1 MVIDKAEKTWKKRFV
16 FQKNELFGSSD
27 SKNPFK
33 IIRLQQALKTLS
45 ISWKEKPSQKLNYTC
60 KPQLSLYLKLS

>member
-1 MVIDKAEKTWKKRFV
+1 MVIDKAEETWKKRFV

-33 IIRLQQALKTLS
+33 IIYTRELQTSTSLQNKNELKIFS
-45 ISWKEKPSQKLNYTC
+45 
-60 KPQLSLYLKLS
+60 